1 MEILRNNIDAYRKD
15 INRLNI
21 ESFPSNERRD
31 LTQLYEDEGESS
43 DIFVLTDE
51 GEFIGFAIVLLTPSI
66 AHLVYFAIEKDHQ
79 SKGYGSMVLQHL
91 MDCYDIPLIADVE
104 APLEEAED
112 LEQRLHRIHFYH
124 RNGMLM
130 TEIRYKWR
138 GEDYVILSSEPTVE
152 KVDFNKFWGDLE
164 KINPDLVHY

>member
-1 MEILRNNIDAYRKD
+1 
-15 INRLNI
+15 
-21 ESFPSNERRD
+21 
-31 LTQLYEDEGESS
+31 
-43 DIFVLTDE
+43 
-51 GEFIGFAIVLLTPSI
+51 
-66 AHLVYFAIEKDHQ
+66 
-79 SKGYGSMVLQHL
+79 MVLQHL